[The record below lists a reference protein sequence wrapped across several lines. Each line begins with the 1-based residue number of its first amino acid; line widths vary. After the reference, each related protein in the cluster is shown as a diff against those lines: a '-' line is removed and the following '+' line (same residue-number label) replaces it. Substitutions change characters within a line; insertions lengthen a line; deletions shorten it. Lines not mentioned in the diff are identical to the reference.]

1 LVTHASFA
9 RNIGSVF
16 TNPVLLSTLTA
27 WALAQI
33 IKIPLDYVR
42 TRRWN
47 WRLILT
53 TGGMPSSH
61 SALVTACTYGI
72 GLQDG
77 FGSSLFALAVAI
89 SMVVIYDATGIRRQA
104 GKHAR
109 IINTIIQDLASG
121 HPLKEEQLREM
132 LGHTP
137 LQALGGVLLGLL
149 ITQLVWLGWH

>member
-1 LVTHASFA
+1 MNLS
-9 RNIGSVF
+9 GVF
-16 TNPVLLSTLTA
+16 LNKVLIPALTA

-33 IKIPLDYVR
+33 IKIPLDYIR
-42 TRRWN
+42 TRKLN

-61 SALVTACTYGI
+61 SALVTACSYGI
-72 GLQDG
+72 GLREG
-77 FGSSLFALAVAI
+77 FDSALFALSIAVA
-89 SMVVIYDATGIRRQA
+89 MVVIYDATGIRRQA

-149 ITQLVWLGWH
+149 ITQLSWMVWR